1 MVRQSRR
8 KLITRAPT
16 ADLETVPAIAMAADQ
31 AVEAVQAVLAVL
43 ARMAAQDPGETA
55 AAQLQRI
62 FMWLQME
69 KTAGRELLTPPMAT
83 AATVLL
89 PL

>member
-31 AVEAVQAVLAVL
+31 AVEAVLAVL

-55 AAQLQRI
+55 VAQLQRI

>member
-31 AVEAVQAVLAVL
+31 AVEAVLAVL